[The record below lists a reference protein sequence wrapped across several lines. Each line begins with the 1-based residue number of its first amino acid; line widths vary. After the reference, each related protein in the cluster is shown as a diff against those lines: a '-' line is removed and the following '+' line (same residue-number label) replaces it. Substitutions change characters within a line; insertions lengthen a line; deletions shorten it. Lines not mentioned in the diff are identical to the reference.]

1 MCNERSLE
9 SACRNR
15 TFTVLRVNGYTR
27 PTHTRTRSGPI
38 TLPGPQSGRQLTVGV
53 GRAAIDRYLLPAGPT
68 AANPP
73 HAAAAGEWDRQ
84 TDGRF
89 IDHIAYCAGSVRII
103 AVTCQSSYPT
113 STASQKTV
121 NQTGNQPE
129 HCLHYLLPTAREPS
143 VTDRLRSANKLP
155 RIFAKTNR
163 FKNSFISNS
172 LNSIQCK

>member
-1 MCNERSLE
+1 MIFMCNERSLE

-15 TFTVLRVNGYTR
+15 TFTVLQVNGYTR

-103 AVTCQSSYPT
+103 AVTCQSSYST
-113 STASQKTV
+113 STASQK
-121 NQTGNQPE
+121 NCQSNRQPAWT
-129 HCLHYLLPTAREPS
+129 LPTLP
-143 VTDRLRSANKLP
+143 VTH
-155 RIFAKTNR
+155 
-163 FKNSFISNS
+163 
-172 LNSIQCK
+172 CKRTVRHWSSPICQ